1 MISHHIEGLAARFWE
16 EYGKEEPFPRD
27 LECVILRAKPSLAII
42 SLPRLSPAAVRSLLA
57 RRGHLVALDT
67 AERWLNGCF
76 YACKDL
82 SFIFVEEGLTSEW
95 RRAVIAHEFGHC
107 LAHYET
113 PRRRVTRRL
122 GASVLPVVDGVR
134 RATGA
139 EELSASLAGVR
150 IESYVHFM
158 DRNPDGTYIEPV
170 NQAERDADDLG
181 LELLA
186 PWRAV
191 SAVVRKNGRW
201 PGLPGDWQE
210 TLVRHFGFPRSLAS
224 YYGDCLLRS
233 ARGRLTFSQALGL

>member
-1 MISHHIEGLAARFWE
+1 MINQHMQNLAARFWE
-16 EYGKEEPFPRD
+16 ECGEEEPFPRS

-42 SLPRLSPAAVRSLLA
+42 SLPRLSPAAVHALLA
-57 RRGHLVALDT
+57 RRGHVVALNT

-82 SFIFVEEGLTSEW
+82 SFIFVEESLSAEW
-95 RRAVIAHEFGHC
+95 RRAVIAHEFGHY

-113 PRRRVTRRL
+113 PRRRVSRRL
-122 GASVLPVVDGVR
+122 GPGILPIVDGER

-139 EELSASLAGVR
+139 EELSAGLAGLR

-158 DRNPDGTYIEPV
+158 DRNADGTYVEPV
-170 NQAERDADDLG
+170 SQAEREADDLG

-191 SAVVRKNGRW
+191 FAAIRGNGRW
-201 PGLPGDWQE
+201 PGVPADWE
-210 TLVRHFGFPRSLAS
+210 RTLVSHFGFPHSLAS
-224 YYGDCLLRS
+224 YYGDRLLGS